1 MYVRRPDRM
10 YGLPTSSAKDQHYNI
25 KLLPG
30 LLCKL
35 SVPEKLISA
44 AAIIY
49 NAFGRHPKCVSLGF
63 SFHWIH
69 ICVYMHTQHDSACV
83 CICCSL
89 LSLERMPLIMMML
102 TSTLPLLV
110 SELSLD
116 TNFLVGSQT
125 QICLCSCTV
134 TLSSLVTFIQCDTE
148 TSVTSTTVSFIPLGN
163 E

>member
-1 MYVRRPDRM
+1 MWGSQIRCMGYPPPVQKTSII
-10 YGLPTSSAKDQHYNI
+10 TSSSFQVYCASCRSLRSLFQ
-25 KLLPG
+25 LLLSYIM
-30 LLCKL
+30 LLVATQ
-35 SVPEKLISA
+35 SVWVKALASTGCRYVFTCTNNMILHVFVSA
-44 AAIIY
+44 A
-49 NAFGRHPKCVSLGF
+49 
-63 SFHWIH
+63 
-69 ICVYMHTQHDSACV
+69 V
-83 CICCSL
+83 CFRF
-89 LSLERMPLIMMML
+89 RMPLIMMML

-110 SELSLD
+110 SELSPD